1 MEIKAN
7 AKGSRYI
14 DVTEQHLKTIKEYNL
29 FTDLVGSDGYVDET
43 TLQKLQHNI
52 RGLLE
57 TKSGDKN
64 LVDLCLDV
72 IYHRDMKA
80 LGLRNLMLLY
90 ISYNNGEQ
98 LDLDG
103 FSCEDLLIGTE
114 DEQDTTDELELDN
127 E

>member
-14 DVTEQHLKTIKEYNL
+14 EVTEKHLETIKKYSL
-29 FTDLVGSDGYVDET
+29 FHNLVGCDGYVDET
-43 TLQKLQHNI
+43 TLEKLRYNV
-52 RGLLE
+52 RALLE
-57 TKSGDKN
+57 AGKDTDKD
-64 LVDLCLDV
+64 LLDLCFDV

-90 ISYNNGEQ
+90 ISYNDGKE
-98 LDLDG
+98 LDIEG
-103 FSCEDLLIGTE
+103 FSSEQMLFTAEE
-114 DEQDTTDELELDN
+114 DESENN

>member
-14 DVTEQHLKTIKEYNL
+14 EVTEKHLETLKKYSLL
-29 FTDLVGSDGYVDET
+29 FDLIGSDGVVDET
-43 TLQKLQHNI
+43 TLEKLQHNV
-52 RGLLE
+52 RALLE
-57 TKSGDKN
+57 AGNDKDKD
-64 LVDLCLDV
+64 LLDLCFDV

-90 ISYNNGEQ
+90 ISYN
-98 LDLDG
+98 
-103 FSCEDLLIGTE
+103 E
-114 DEQDTTDELELDN
+114 DEAIDIDGISADDITVAEEM

>member
-103 FSCEDLLIGTE
+103 FSCEDLLIGAE